1 MSIQNKGITFV
12 RNSLSKQ
19 DRQYHFGSVIKKIK
33 FFRKFS
39 KAMASE
45 YGFHSFPVVD

>member
-1 MSIQNKGITFV
+1 MNYLIIKVVFFRDSFAM
-12 RNSLSKQ
+12 
-19 DRQYHFGSVIKKIK
+19 IKKIK